1 MEDLWAFNEE
11 IVARAIFEC
20 SVPVISAVGH
30 ETDYTIADYVAD
42 LRAPTPSAAAEL
54 AVFDYEQ
61 VRERLDMSAQRMF
74 HQMKQR
80 MEFVRG
86 RIREYQLQL
95 KALHPKNQL
104 LQKRQYLTDLEEELE
119 RQMQEFLQKKEL
131 YVKNAEINFI
141 GHLQSNKIKY
151 IIDSVTMIQSA
162 DSIAL
167 AGEISKQAEKHG
179 KVMDI
184 LCEVNIG
191 GEESKSGFSPEE
203 IYEAVPQIAEMK
215 GVRLCGLMTI
225 PPPGQSCVYFE
236 KMQRIFEDLKAKN
249 ADIKLLSMGMSADYT
264 DAVRFGTGMVRLG
277 TALFGARSYPARS
290 SL

>member
-1 MEDLWAFNEE
+1 M
-11 IVARAIFEC
+11 
-20 SVPVISAVGH
+20 
-30 ETDYTIADYVAD
+30 
-42 LRAPTPSAAAEL
+42 
-54 AVFDYEQ
+54 
-61 VRERLDMSAQRMF
+61 
-74 HQMKQR
+74 
-80 MEFVRG
+80 
-86 RIREYQLQL
+86 
-95 KALHPKNQL
+95 
-104 LQKRQYLTDLEEELE
+104 
-119 RQMQEFLQKKEL
+119 QKKEL

-225 PPPGQSCVYFE
+225 PPSGSE
-236 KMQRIFEDLKAKN
+236 LRIFREN
-249 ADIKLLSMGMSADYT
+249 AAYFRG
-264 DAVRFGTGMVRLG
+264 
-277 TALFGARSYPARS
+277 P
-290 SL
+290 

>member
-1 MEDLWAFNEE
+1 MFILSNELNNFADVAENIKQIRFNMEEAKVKYGRENDDIKVMAVTKTVPAEKVNFA
-11 IVARAIFEC
+11 VSRGFE
-20 SVPVISAVGH
+20 
-30 ETDYTIADYVAD
+30 
-42 LRAPTPSAAAEL
+42 
-54 AVFDYEQ
+54 
-61 VRERLDMSAQRMF
+61 
-74 HQMKQR
+74 
-80 MEFVRG
+80 
-86 RIREYQLQL
+86 
-95 KALHPKNQL
+95 L
-104 LQKRQYLTDLEEELE
+104 LGENRV
-119 RQMQEFLQKKEL
+119 QEFLQKKEL
-131 YVKNAEINFI
+131 YV
-141 GHLQSNKIKY
+141 
-151 IIDSVTMIQSA
+151 DSVTMIQSA